1 MKINNVLEAIGNTP
15 LVKINTIFDNNV
27 EVWMKLERQN
37 PGGSIKD
44 RIALAMIEKAERE
57 GKINKN
63 TLIVEPTSGNTG
75 VGLALVCAVKGYQLV
90 LVMPESMSVERRKLM
105 SSYGAKFVLTP
116 RELGTSGAIKKAL
129 EMSETL
135 DNVWIPQQF
144 ENSSNP
150 EIHQK
155 TTAQEILNDFPE
167 GFDYVITGVGT
178 GGHITGVTEVLKQQF
193 PNLKSFAVEP
203 KDSPVISGGNPGP
216 HPLQGIGAGFVPK
229 VLNTEILDGTI
240 QVEKEEAYE
249 FTKKLAKQEGI
260 LAGIS
265 TGASLAAINK
275 KLSEIPE
282 GSKILTFNYDTGERY
297 WSVDGLFEESVFE
310 Y

>member
-44 RIALAMIEKAERE
+44 RIALAMIDKAERE

-75 VGLALVCAVKGYQLV
+75 VGLAMVCAVKGYQLV

-129 EMSETL
+129 KMTETL

-178 GGHITGVTEVLKQQF
+178 GGHITGVT
-193 PNLKSFAVEP
+193 
-203 KDSPVISGGNPGP
+203 
-216 HPLQGIGAGFVPK
+216 
-229 VLNTEILDGTI
+229 
-240 QVEKEEAYE
+240 
-249 FTKKLAKQEGI
+249 
-260 LAGIS
+260 
-265 TGASLAAINK
+265 
-275 KLSEIPE
+275 
-282 GSKILTFNYDTGERY
+282 
-297 WSVDGLFEESVFE
+297 
-310 Y
+310 

>member
-44 RIALAMIEKAERE
+44 RIALAMIDKAERE

-129 EMSETL
+129 EMAETL

-178 GGHITGVTEVLKQQF
+178 GGHITGVTQVLKQQF

>member
-15 LVKINTIFDNNV
+15 LVKINTIFDSSV

-75 VGLALVCAVKGYQLV
+75 VGLAMVCAVKGYQLV

-116 RELGTSGAIKKAL
+116 RELGTSGAVKKAL
-129 EMSETL
+129 EMAETL

-144 ENSSNP
+144 ENPSNP

-155 TTAQEILNDFPE
+155 TTAQEILNDFPD
-167 GFDYVITGVGT
+167 GFDYLITGVGT
-178 GGHITGVTEVLKQQF
+178 GGHITGVTQVLKQQF

-203 KDSPVISGGNPGP
+203 KDSPVISGGSPGP

-265 TGASLAAINK
+265 TGASLAAINQ

-297 WSVDGLFEESVFE
+297 WSVDGLFEENVFE